1 MRLLGLRQPGVLRGE
16 PVGVRSDVFQLGLL
30 LTLEPRGRTDWVS
43 GRIRA
48 GGLSALVSAT
58 HPGHP

>member
-43 GRIRA
+43 GGIRA
-48 GGLSALVSAT
+48 GV
-58 HPGHP
+58 